1 MQQNLLSN
9 EVNFNQKS
17 SIMAEVGRPS
27 QLDDEQFLL
36 KIRELY
42 LDGKNEKQ
50 IAEILEVP
58 IGTWDYWKWKNYQ
71 GFSDKLLSYKHE
83 RIIRKAE
90 ANLEQLLDGEDDKIR
105 ADLSKFALET
115 LSKKQYSKRSD
126 LTSDDKPIVFPTAIN
141 IIKPE

>member
-1 MQQNLLSN
+1 
-9 EVNFNQKS
+9 
-17 SIMAEVGRPS
+17 MAEVGRPS

-90 ANLEQLLDGEDDKIR
+90 ANLEQLLDGEDEKIR

-126 LTSDDKPIVFPTAIN
+126 ITSDDKPIIFPTAIN